1 MISCKRAAELI
12 SLSQEAPLR
21 WRQRLALA
29 LHLCVCGMCRRFR
42 RQMGLLER
50 AGRSAPGT
58 GPGASADVAL
68 PAEAKERIKRAL
80 RGQGPGGPGEKTL

>member
-21 WRQRLALA
+21 WRQWLALA

-42 RQMGLLER
+42 RQVRLMEQAGR
-50 AGRSAPGT
+50 AGRGAP
-58 GPGASADVAL
+58 ADVAL
-68 PAEAKERIKRAL
+68 APEVKERIKRAL
-80 RGQGPGGPGEKTL
+80 RDREADPHEAD

>member
-42 RQMGLLER
+42 RQTRLLER
-50 AGRSAPGT
+50 AGRAAPEAPGE
-58 GPGASADVAL
+58 VAL
-68 PAEAKERIKRAL
+68 PAEAKDRIKRAL
-80 RGQGPGGPGEKTL
+80 RDQRPGAAGDEKV

>member
-12 SLSQEAPLR
+12 SLSQEVPLR

-42 RQMGLLER
+42 RQVRLLEQVGR
-50 AGRSAPGT
+50 AAP
-58 GPGASADVAL
+58 GPGAPADVTL
-68 PAEAKERIKRAL
+68 PPEVKERIKRAL
-80 RGQGPGGPGEKTL
+80 RDRGADAPEEG

>member
-29 LHLCVCGMCRRFR
+29 LHLGVCAMCRRFR
-42 RQMGLLER
+42 RHVRLLER
-50 AGRSAPGT
+50 AGRAAPGPAAPDGVT
-58 GPGASADVAL
+58 L
-68 PAEAKERIKRAL
+68 PAEAKDRIKRAL
-80 RGQGPGGPGEKTL
+80 REQGAGGVGEEPV